1 MNNLS
6 DEDALN
12 RELLEAWLMF
22 TGGSYKDLVD
32 MAIKENEVKRLKLT
46 SKQNTAKPRIKI
58 DVRNKDKMNINDIL
72 L

>member
-1 MNNLS
+1 
-6 DEDALN
+6 
-12 RELLEAWLMF
+12 MF